1 MNLCQSNRNSLFLVD
16 SLSSARIEDCQ
27 IFIEKSQTKWIVE
40 SFGGRTVFSNVSL
53 APEKSKSFVPCIQHD
68 GRTKNWFEDFSSL
81 ELNFCHFS
89 SFCVDG
95 TQPFVGSSDAQRVF
109 VSGCAF
115 ENVSHSNVEQ
125 NVCPQSLKRNMI
137 GGKCFVT
144 NSQFS
149 SVDNAYYGSIF
160 EGLITQSGMF
170 GAFNSTFEKST
181 KTVIATRCTNR
192 NDDIEFVDCIFT
204 DLTGSNGGAINH
216 ISSGSAT
223 IVRCDFVR
231 CWSSVADGAILLNQG
246 KQNMVN
252 CSFSFCWSNQTTGG
266 ATFLNAAKGTYVGL
280 NFSSCLDSKGGNC
293 AHFRN
298 GQSSLFDSCCF
309 VNGTTTGNLN
319 GGALEELGSNP
330 ATITNC
336 LFKNNT
342 ASQVNGGGI
351 TFNIYSD
358 NYANEFSIEYCLFDN
373 NTAKEGHDFYAS
385 SKYASVINFNCFV
398 GCRSL
403 SSNLTG
409 RRVVIEG
416 GSASDDWI
424 PLFVGKVHANGG
436 NGTDEWIC
444 GTADRPCK
452 TLNHSLWMS
461 DVRREMQ
468 EFVFGKGVYGD
479 TELAVNAM
487 WMKFEGSGAS
497 STSMEPRAEGGA
509 GMKITSGKLI
519 VEKICLVHNSGLWK
533 GSHLLKIEGRAGV
546 AELRDAVL
554 RSERSAEEDEQAEVF
569 EKSAI
574 EIGDGELICNNV
586 SMKWMKSKLELVR
599 IGAAG
604 TARIEAS
611 TFLEIERSEGD
622 GSAFCGVVENGKVM
636 ELNGI
641 SFEGCK
647 CLSGSGGALWLE
659 MKMGSRVGIGNM
671 TGSDEKTMFESCSAG
686 GSETRGNGGGGYGGG
701 VYLYVCEGM
710 RDFVVKNV
718 GFSNCEARAGKNM
731 FVSADDLQK
740 VINTTTIEFQP
751 NMDVYDELS
760 GFERSTANEKL
771 VIALVVYLREVSV
784 PTIVGSEDGVHDF
797 SRCGCEMFACR
808 TIKGAIDAVG
818 SAEEHRIRMR
828 EGYKLDG
835 EAVIEG
841 GHFVFDTVNEWGEIV
856 VGTDTEKQQDA
867 LLMLSADTQII
878 KMTLVLKESLCGREA
893 FVEVMDKT
901 LSMENNKMKMMEGVT
916 AVDYEYVRVTGGKL
930 VMRNCE
936 IVEGKHVI
944 FGENGMLS
952 VKGEGELEMD
962 GVMCK
967 GVGSTGVD
975 GIVVVSSSGKSH
987 IHNCEF
993 EGKEGCES
1001 GFGKWSGSWNVEME
1015 NVSVAGIKR
1024 RTGDG
1029 GCFAFGGGNGIK
1041 MEGRNCTMSGCSVS
1055 EEESSGGGIKVEL
1068 GVASEFKLDGWKV
1081 NGCSA
1086 QGRGGGIFL
1095 IGCAGSKNDFVLNDI
1110 EFGGNSAA
1118 EGKDVFVECDDLV
1131 VGVVKEKFVDIR
1143 GREGESVEMEGIDR
1157 GYFKER
1163 AASLDLFLK
1172 EYVGGVV
1179 DVCRTGVDVIGCGSE
1194 EYPCKTLLRGY
1205 KNAKQWRGKKTL
1217 NVSGA
1222 VEIEDKFDVSMFEI
1236 VKNEGAESARLTV
1249 KSVIE
1254 GEKGSSVLGNTAS
1267 MLLRGMEIGLPVE
1280 FVHDID
1286 VVILSRSTAGGEE
1299 EAVVEIEKCTFVGDG
1314 TGVREYAI
1322 IAAEGG
1328 VVRISE
1334 CEMSMMDMTETGFA
1348 FQCSVVVDG
1357 CTFSECRRTVSG
1369 EGGVM
1374 RVVIENGKEM
1384 RMNNTKMKTCR
1395 CDGEGGKGGFLWMD
1409 CRGNEAE
1416 TPFIFGEGC
1425 EMEVNKAA
1433 VGRNMFIFASKLN
1446 SCVSVNSF
1454 LFDVGNWSNDRNGF
1468 VGNDSVFTDTD
1479 LLRFVILFKGRI
1491 VHVAEDGYDV
1501 MSCGSIEDPCMSLWQ
1516 GLMHVEDCE
1525 EERMIEIMEKT
1536 KIDDRLDVSGI
1547 KIEAH
1552 GGTMIE
1558 GDAKATIVVEVK
1570 QRMEGVGLANSKN
1583 AGFEGIRFEVVKD
1596 EECLKTAIMANNEGV
1611 LSLTRCALSIEEN
1624 EFVGEIV
1631 FVHMIK
1637 GELKGKGIEMESES
1651 VCNGMFVVE
1660 SGCRCVVEELKVEGC
1675 KVKSGALICV
1685 RVGMEADER
1694 KGNIDDQEA
1703 GIGIANSSIGW
1714 VDGEGSDAV
1723 VVKSE
1728 GEVSVGAE
1736 VNGTK
1741 VEGCKCG
1748 RSTKGGGMCWQMSA
1762 GGWLRVSEC
1771 SVVQCGCS
1779 GISGRGGGVF
1789 VGAEIDEVLD
1799 FVFEGDK
1806 FEGNTAYIGRHIF
1819 VACHNISSQINETQF
1834 VMDLR
1839 GISGQAHMISGSDT
1853 TDHREDTDLIPFIT
1867 KYQSSTIF
1875 VSSGGAKGG
1884 ENNRQC
1890 GKEDKCCETLGYGLT
1905 HIVHEYGTRV
1915 VVDEASEVET
1925 EIKLENLTLLA
1936 KGSRATVEMSR
1947 LERKEKGCVVE
1958 CKGNVSVERISF
1970 EIPEVFPTE
1979 HEQIFCVEEGTLS
1992 MSECCVKPAEGCNV
2006 CRMPTLMHGERSSVT
2021 IAGLI
2026 VSQFACASLV
2036 ECVECEVKLS
2046 EVVVKK
2052 GESRNGLICMRNGEM
2067 NVKELDVMDVRIENG
2082 PAVNMLRERGNEN
2095 NGMLRDE
2102 KRRKQLR
2109 GDEKRMDVMLSKF
2122 SNISR
2127 TSEGACGVECEDGEG
2142 KIVLQNCSFAECE
2155 SRSTRG
2161 IEASFCR
2168 CTSLILDSCTFV
2180 GALEENEQM
2189 KEKEGFE
2196 RDEICRWNGSVVDVE
2211 ESVVSMKDVSV
2222 SNSSLGG
2229 LSVKGGEVKIDSG
2242 FFAFNSLT
2250 IRGFPSARRNII
2262 CSDSSELNIM
2272 SLKGGDGVKDNSS
2285 LWILNDGCILKGIA
2299 EERASPLFIP
2309 ILRSATSEQN
2319 EELLNVVFRGAL
2331 LLPCNL
2337 SFRVTSSIG
2346 DVEQVETHEI
2356 PDSGFASE
2364 EEVNVAIESGIVRT
2378 ADANAEVSVC
2388 ILFGNTESP
2397 SLTQSF
2403 VLKNASIT
2411 PPKGD
2416 ERIVESG
2423 KEEKSSWALIVIV
2436 IFAVLFLIVLV
2447 VSIILAV
2454 RWRKS
2459 ERRTEELEEI
2469 VNDNIKKD
2477 PKAFEMV
2484 TMEMSPEEQWRRAE
2498 KEAEKKNEERIKKR
2512 VYEKSLGHSESSE
2525 HLLSESGSTEYIL
2538 GKDSDKIPEW
2548 MLEKVDEKEEEE
2560 SRKRTPSPSISST
2573 STTDSDST
2581 FIRPESMCPTT
2592 SSMSNLVD
2600 AMACSSPHEKLIVD
2614 LRDSLFMLLHGRNA
2628 KKEMAIGS
2636 LKEREQTASQI
2647 MFWVANLALHS
2658 FDEMENPLSS
2668 LSNLSPHIVL
2678 FSEHMVICIV
2688 MHSDLLS
2695 DDDSDSSSISSSIV
2709 ATSATD
2715 DDDDESLPSSAFEDE
2730 DDFKKE
2736 CLRWKAPELLMNKK
2750 MEATK
2755 ESVAFS
2761 IGMMLWEC
2769 LTLQIP
2775 FGEYPAEV
2783 AGQKIVNGEKPKPEA
2798 VENSSL
2804 SNAVRCTLCQQPNDR
2819 PALTDL
2825 KKEFIQHFPEG
2836 AMVMTIADAVDC
2848 QMPSECNSQ
2857 IPDSSSSLISL

>member
-1 MNLCQSNRNSLFLVD
+1 ML
-16 SLSSARIEDCQ
+16 
-27 IFIEKSQTKWIVE
+27 
-40 SFGGRTVFSNVSL
+40 GGECL
-53 APEKSKSFVPCIQHD
+53 
-68 GRTKNWFEDFSSL
+68 
-81 ELNFCHFS
+81 
-89 SFCVDG
+89 
-95 TQPFVGSSDAQRVF
+95 
-109 VSGCAF
+109 
-115 ENVSHSNVEQ
+115 
-125 NVCPQSLKRNMI
+125 
-137 GGKCFVT
+137 VT

-181 KTVIATRCTNR
+181 KTVITTRCTNR
-192 NDDIEFVDCIFT
+192 NGDIEFVDCIFT
-204 DLTGSNGGAINH
+204 DLSGANGGAINH
-216 ISSGSAT
+216 DSNGSST

-231 CWSSVADGAILLNQG
+231 CWSPVGDGAIILIQG
-246 KQNMVN
+246 KQSMTN
-252 CSFSFCWSNQTTGG
+252 CSFTFCWSKQTTGG
-266 ATFLNAAKGTYVGL
+266 ATFMNAAKGTYAGL
-280 NFSSCLDSKGGNC
+280 NFSSCWDVLGGNC

-298 GQSSLFDSCCF
+298 GQSALFDSCCF

-342 ASQVNGGGI
+342 ATQVNGGGI

-373 NTAKEGHDFYAS
+373 NTAKESHDFYAS
-385 SKYASVINFNCFV
+385 SQYNNVINSDCFV
-398 GCRSL
+398 VCRSL
-403 SSNLTG
+403 SSNLTS

-424 PLFVGKVHANGG
+424 PLFVGKVHANSG

-468 EFVFGKGVYGD
+468 EFVLGEGVYGD
-479 TELAVNAM
+479 SELVVNAM
-487 WMKFEGSGAS
+487 GMKFEGSGAS
-497 STSMEPRAEGGA
+497 LTRMEPRAEGGA

-519 VEKICLVHNSGLWK
+519 VEKICPVHNSASWK
-533 GSHLLKIEGRAGV
+533 GSHLLKIGRAGF

-554 RSERSAEEDEQAEVF
+554 RSERSAEGDEQAEVF

-586 SMKWMKSKLELVR
+586 TMKWMKSKQELVR
-599 IGAAG
+599 IGITG

-611 TFLEIERSEGD
+611 TFLEIERSDGD
-622 GSAFCGVVENGKVM
+622 GSVFCGVVENGKVM

-641 SFEGCK
+641 SFEGCR
-647 CLSGSGGALWLE
+647 CLNGNGGALWLE

-686 GSETRGNGGGGYGGG
+686 GSETRENGGGGYGGG

-718 GFSNCEARAGKNM
+718 GFSNCEARAGRNM

-784 PTIVGSEDGVHDF
+784 PTIVGSEKGVHDF

-808 TIKGAIDAVG
+808 TIQGAIDAVG
-818 SAEEHRIRMR
+818 SAEEHRIRMK
-828 EGYKLDG
+828 EGYKLDCD
-835 EAVIEG
+835 AVIEG

-856 VGTDTEKQQDA
+856 VGIDTEKQQDA
-867 LLMLSADTQII
+867 LLMLSADTQIM

-916 AVDYEYVRVTGGKL
+916 VVDYEYVRVTGGKL
-930 VMRNCE
+930 AMRNCE

-944 FGENGMLS
+944 FGGNGMLS
-952 VKGEGELEMD
+952 VKGDGELEMD
-962 GVMCK
+962 SVMCK
-967 GVGSTGVD
+967 GIGSTGVD
-975 GIVVVSSSGKSH
+975 GIVVVSSSGKSD
-987 IHNCEF
+987 IHDCEF

-1015 NVSVAGIKR
+1015 NVSVAGMKR

-1055 EEESSGGGIKVEL
+1055 EGESSGGGIKVEL
-1068 GVASEFKLDGWKV
+1068 GVASEFKLDEWKV

-1095 IGCAGSKNDFVLNDI
+1095 YGCAGSKNDYALNDI
-1110 EFGGNSAA
+1110 EFGGNIAA

-1163 AASLDLFLK
+1163 AVSLDLFLK

-1179 DVCRTGVDVIGCGSE
+1179 DVSRTGVDVIGCGSE

-1205 KNAKQWRGKKTL
+1205 KNAKQWEGKKTL
-1217 NVSGA
+1217 KVSGV

-1254 GEKGSSVLGNTAS
+1254 GKEGGSVLGNTAS

-1280 FVHDID
+1280 FVHDIG

-1328 VVRISE
+1328 VVRLSE
-1334 CEMSMMDMTETGFA
+1334 CEMSMMDMTETGFSI
-1348 FQCSVVVDG
+1348 QGSVVVDG
-1357 CTFSECRRTVSG
+1357 CTFSECGRTVSG

-1374 RVVIENGKEM
+1374 RVVIENGEEM

-1395 CDGEGGKGGFLWMD
+1395 CDGKGGKGGFLWMD

-1416 TPFIFGEGC
+1416 KPFIFGERC
-1425 EMEVNKAA
+1425 EMEGNEAA
-1433 VGRNMFIFASKLN
+1433 VGRNMFIFASNLN
-1446 SCVSVNSF
+1446 SCVNVNSF
-1454 LFDVGNWSNDRNGF
+1454 LFDVGNWSNDKNGF
-1468 VGNDSVFTDTD
+1468 VGNDISFTDTD
-1479 LLRFVILFKGRI
+1479 LLRFVILFKDRT

-1501 MSCGSIEDPCMSLWQ
+1501 MRCGSIEDPCMSLWE

-1536 KIDDRLDVSGI
+1536 RMDSRLDVSGI

-1558 GDAKATIVVEVK
+1558 GDTKATIVVEVK
-1570 QRMEGVGLANSKN
+1570 QRMEGVGLVNSKK

-1596 EECLKTAIMANNEGV
+1596 EECLKTAIIENNEGV

-1651 VCNGMFVVE
+1651 ACNGMFIVE
-1660 SGCRCVVEELKVEGC
+1660 SGCRCIVEELKVEGC

-1685 RVGMEADER
+1685 RVGMEAGER

-1779 GISGRGGGVF
+1779 GISGRGGGVY
-1789 VGAEIDEVLD
+1789 VGAEIDGVLD
-1799 FVFEGDK
+1799 YVFEGDK

-1834 VMDLR
+1834 RMDLR

-1853 TDHREDTDLIPFIT
+1853 TDHREDTDLMPFIT
-1867 KYQSSTIF
+1867 IYQSSTIF

-1890 GKEDKCCETLGYGLT
+1890 GKEDKCCKTLGYGLA

-1936 KGSRATVEMSR
+1936 KGSRATVGISR
-1947 LERKEKGCVVE
+1947 LVRKEKGCVVE

-1970 EIPEVFPTE
+1970 EVPEVFPTE
-1979 HEQIFCVEEGTLS
+1979 HEQIFGVEEGTLL
-1992 MSECCVKPAEGCNV
+1992 MSECWVKPAEGCNV
-2006 CRMPTLMHGERSSVT
+2006 CRMLTLMHGERSSVT

-2046 EVVVKK
+2046 EVVVEQ
-2052 GESRNGLICMRNGEM
+2052 GESRNGLFFLRNGEM
-2067 NVKELDVMDVRIENG
+2067 NAMKLDVVDVRIENG
-2082 PAVNMLRERGNEN
+2082 PAVNMLRERGNGN

-2102 KRRKQLR
+2102 KGRKQLR
-2109 GDEKRMDVMLSKF
+2109 GDEKRMDVILSKF

-2127 TSEGACGVECEDGEG
+2127 TSEGACGVECEDEEG

-2161 IEASFCR
+2161 IEASFCK
-2168 CTSLILDSCTFV
+2168 CTSLSLDSCTVV

-2189 KEKEGFE
+2189 KEKGGLE

-2229 LSVKGGEVKIDSG
+2229 LSVKGGEVKIVSG

-2262 CSDSSELNIM
+2262 CSDSSELNIV
-2272 SLKGGDGVKDNSS
+2272 SLKGGDGVFPNSS
-2285 LWILNDGCILKGIA
+2285 LWILNDGCILKRIA
-2299 EERASPLFIP
+2299 EERVSPLFIP
-2309 ILRSATSEQN
+2309 ILRSATPEQN
-2319 EELLNVVFRGAL
+2319 EELLSIAFRGAL

-2346 DVEQVETHEI
+2346 DVEQIETHEI
-2356 PDSGFASE
+2356 PDSGFVSE

-2388 ILFGNTESP
+2388 ILFGNTESL
-2397 SLTQSF
+2397 SSTQSF
-2403 VLKNASIT
+2403 ILKNKSET
-2411 PPKGD
+2411 KMNGD
-2416 ERIVESG
+2416 EKIVESG

-2436 IFAVLFLIVLV
+2436 IFAVLFLIVLI
-2447 VSIILAV
+2447 VSIIFIV
-2454 RWRKS
+2454 RWRKVKN
-2459 ERRTEELEEI
+2459 EAEDLREI
-2469 VNDNIKKD
+2469 VNDNIRKD

-2498 KEAEKKNEERIKKR
+2498 KEAEQKNERNVKKR
-2512 VYEKSLGHSESSE
+2512 VYEKAMVHSESEE

-2538 GKDSDKIPEW
+2538 GKDSDKIPQW
-2548 MLEKVDEKEEEE
+2548 ALEKDEEEE
-2560 SRKRTPSPSISST
+2560 IRKQTPSPSISST
-2573 STTDSDST
+2573 STTDSDSS
-2581 FIRPESMCPTT
+2581 FVRSESLCPTT

-2600 AMACSSPHEKLIVD
+2600 GMACSSPHEKLIVD
-2614 LRDSLFMLLHGRNA
+2614 LRDSLFMLLHGRNE

-2636 LKEREQTASQI
+2636 LKEREQTAAQI
-2647 MFWVANLALHS
+2647 LFWVANLALHS

-2688 MHSDLLS
+2688 MHSDFLS
-2695 DDDSDSSSISSSIV
+2695 DDDSDSSSISSSTV
-2709 ATSATD
+2709 VTSATD
-2715 DDDDESLPSSAFEDE
+2715 DDDDDDSLPSSAFEDE
-2730 DDFKKE
+2730 DSFKKE

-2750 MEATK
+2750 MGATK

-2783 AGQKIVNGEKPKPEA
+2783 AGQKIVDGEKPKPEV

-2804 SNAVRCTLCQQPNDR
+2804 SNAVRCALCQQPNDR
-2819 PALTDL
+2819 PTLIDL